1 MMKKAVL
8 LIGSPRDGA
17 TTSGALGEHLMSLL
31 AAKGIETR
39 SHIISRS
46 LIAKASYDEM
56 LNDVS
61 SSDIVVLSY
70 PVYIDSPPSNVI
82 RWMEMVRDDG
92 LAELEGKTFLAIGNC
107 EDPDPR
113 KLDVSIMIM
122 RNFSDGNRMRWAG
135 GLRMPMSCAIDGAS
149 LSSAGGRGRWA
160 AMALDIVAAALADGQ
175 TIPEEADALM
185 SRLPMRDLSYV
196 SRTNKTWKKRAKEKG
211 TRANLMDRPFLR

>member
-17 TTSGALGEHLMSLL
+17 TTSGSLGEHLMKLL

-39 SHIISRS
+39 SHVLSRS
-46 LIAKASYDEM
+46 MMSEASCDEM
-56 LNDVS
+56 MKGVA
-61 SSDIVVLSY
+61 SSDIIVLSY
-70 PVYIDSPPSNVI
+70 PMYMDSPPSNVI
-82 RWMEMVRDDG
+82 RWMELVRDDG
-92 LAELEGKTFLAIGNC
+92 LAGLEGKTFLAIGNC

-149 LSSAGGRGRWA
+149 LETAGRKGRWA
-160 AMALDIVAAALADGQ
+160 MKALDIAAAALADGQ
-175 TIPEEADALM
+175 TMPEEADALM
-185 SRLPMRDLSYV
+185 SRSPMRELSYV
-196 SRTNKTWKKRAKEKG
+196 SRTNKAWKRRAKEKG